1 MQVRFRLFK
10 EMSDR
15 STSRTFDFD
24 SNNVGAIPARSIY
37 NKGLNSLKEEQTT
50 YKRTDAGATPA

>member
-1 MQVRFRLFK
+1 MQVRFRLLKK

-24 SNNVGAIPARSIY
+24 SNNVGAIPARS
-37 NKGLNSLKEEQTT
+37 NKNLNSLKEKQTT
-50 YKRTDAGATPA
+50 YKRTDVGAIPT

>member
-1 MQVRFRLFK
+1 
-10 EMSDR
+10 MSDR